1 MKKSIKVLAMLLVVL
16 TLSFAVAC
24 APNADPE
31 KAKASLEENGY
42 AATLVTDAI
51 SLGFTEA
58 LLGLERGDLVA
69 GVSAANGDGE
79 AITILYFKK
88 SGAAKDCY
96 KEYKDKLNDLLKDE
110 GEGKEVVAKQSGK
123 MIYIGTKA
131 AIKAA

>member
-42 AATLVTDAI
+42 AVLLATDAI
-51 SLGFTEA
+51 SLGVKELGF
-58 LLGLERGDLVA
+58 GLEHGDLVA
-69 GVSAANGDGE
+69 TLTAVNEDGE
-79 AITILYFKK
+79 AITILYFAK
-88 SGAAKDCY
+88 SGKAKDF
-96 KEYKDKLNDLLKDE
+96 YKDNKDNLKKLTETDDSE
-110 GEGKEVVAKQSGK
+110 KEVVAKQSGK
-123 MIYIGTKA
+123 MIYVGTKA